1 MQTCKVHA
9 KLKSLLPLR
18 SQVQQLL
25 LKQFLDRHL
34 PAVKLLGKF
43 LFSYKSQKNHLSEM
57 ESNDIGKQ
65 HLAWITQCL
74 KIPQKSLIIYLW
86 TMVLICIFSFS
97 AWQGVVFSHNTIYTM
112 HTVFQNHRKCR
123 IWILAFSTNFCPI
136 KTDLSGKN
144 SWPQA
149 SGFQKLTIF
158 DIFN

>member
-74 KIPQKSLIIYLW
+74 KIPQKSLIIYL
-86 TMVLICIFSFS
+86 
-97 AWQGVVFSHNTIYTM
+97 
-112 HTVFQNHRKCR
+112 
-123 IWILAFSTNFCPI
+123 
-136 KTDLSGKN
+136 
-144 SWPQA
+144 
-149 SGFQKLTIF
+149 
-158 DIFN
+158 